1 MLIAVVGLGYV
12 GMANLILMASKYKV
26 IGIDINYEKI
36 EKIEK
41 MNKDTMQLPKNE
53 IEKYLHLF
61 KNNWSVTTEYE
72 CNYRKAKYIIIC
84 LPTDYNAKTRELDT
98 SIIDKE
104 IKIINEINKD
114 TTIIIRST
122 VSIGYCN
129 KIKKKYSNKII
140 FCPEFLRENYI
151 VYDSFYPSRI
161 VIGGE
166 ADDTP
171 KWLEILK
178 NTILNSDT
186 SQVVLSDFRE
196 AEAIKLFSNTYLSM
210 RVAFFNELDMFAE
223 DNSLDSKKI
232 IEGVCF
238 DQRIGNFYNNPSF
251 GYGGYCLPKD
261 TQQLNSEFGHTPHK
275 VISAIHDSNNERCN
289 YIAKRIIDSN
299 AKIIG
304 IYRLIMKADSDNFR
318 CAAITKIIDIVQKSK
333 KKIIVYEPLLKKD
346 KYYNIEVCDSLRK
359 FCENSDII
367 IANRVTEEIK
377 KYKDK
382 IYTRDIYEKD

>member
-1 MLIAVVGLGYV
+1 M
-12 GMANLILMASKYKV
+12 
-26 IGIDINYEKI
+26 
-36 EKIEK
+36 
-41 MNKDTMQLPKNE
+41 
-53 IEKYLHLF
+53 
-61 KNNWSVTTEYE
+61 
-72 CNYRKAKYIIIC
+72 
-84 LPTDYNAKTRELDT
+84 
-98 SIIDKE
+98 
-104 IKIINEINKD
+104 
-114 TTIIIRST
+114 
-122 VSIGYCN
+122 
-129 KIKKKYSNKII
+129 
-140 FCPEFLRENYI
+140 
-151 VYDSFYPSRI
+151 
-161 VIGGE
+161 
-166 ADDTP
+166 
-171 KWLEILK
+171 
-178 NTILNSDT
+178 
-186 SQVVLSDFRE
+186 SDFRE